1 MPFLAGGFS
10 EPFLDD
16 SVTTACCVYLAS
28 ASEYRAAVL
37 MLVYSIEKKRAARLV
52 RVRYVF
58 WLVVQLGIL
67 FVTVFVCCALCCFW
81 PESRRVLLLVFV
93 LVRGSCE
100 TEETQGRCL
109 VPVE

>member
-10 EPFLDD
+10 EPFLDG

-28 ASEYRAAVL
+28 ASEYRVAVL

-58 WLVVQLGIL
+58 
-67 FVTVFVCCALCCFW
+67 
-81 PESRRVLLLVFV
+81 
-93 LVRGSCE
+93 
-100 TEETQGRCL
+100 
-109 VPVE
+109 